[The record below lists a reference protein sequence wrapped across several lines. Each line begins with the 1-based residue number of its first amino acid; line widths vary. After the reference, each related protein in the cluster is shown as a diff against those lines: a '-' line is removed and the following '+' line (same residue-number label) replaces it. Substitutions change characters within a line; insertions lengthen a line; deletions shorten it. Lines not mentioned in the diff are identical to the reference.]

1 MLLAVFTMVSIPLS
15 STKIK
20 TLQSQ
25 WLQGFFLYFQWFA
38 GFLTVVF
45 VREIVNNFTFQRT
58 IFTIKLLTEL
68 LTEFIQ
74 GSSCLIENMIFV

>member
-1 MLLAVFTMVSIPLS
+1 MLLAVFTVGSIPLS

-38 GFLTVVF
+38 GFIAVIFRRDFLHSYTLHSP
-45 VREIVNNFTFQRT
+45 
-58 IFTIKLLTEL
+58 IFTDKLLTGL
-68 LTEFIQ
+68 LMKLLMPNNAI
-74 GSSCLIENMIFV
+74 VV